1 MCVWILLI
9 LLKTENWKLKTI
21 KKLLFELWLLFIYLI
36 ALFMFHEQCNRHWF
50 KKKKKKW
57 KHKCGGH
64 GRANQTDAKLG
75 KNLLQTLL
83 QDLLQ
88 TLLGVSKWSCTTMVM
103 CNAHDLRTP
112 ITLMA
117 CHLTLFA
124 ASPTIEIATNPS
136 PIKFNQVERKK

>member
-36 ALFMFHEQCNRHWF
+36 ALFMSHEQCNRHWF
-50 KKKKKKW
+50 KKKKW
-57 KHKCGGH
+57 KRKCGGH

-124 ASPTIEIATNPS
+124 ASPTIEFVANPS